1 MTATKRSWLDMR
13 RDWFTREWNEMTIG
27 DRVAAVIA
35 ACFLAAAFMLAAVV
49 DYVWGDDDL

>member
-1 MTATKRSWLDMR
+1 MR

>member
-1 MTATKRSWLDMR
+1 MTATKRSWVDMR

-35 ACFLAAAFMLAAVV
+35 GGFLAVAFMVAAVV
-49 DYVWGDDDL
+49 DYVWSDDEL